1 MLSFIKSEGSELDSK
16 SELQRYVQENGYLLE
31 YILVDEQGPEHMKV
45 FTFEARI
52 NGECVAEGTGSSK
65 HRAEMDA
72 AEKALK
78 VLGISGE

>member
-1 MLSFIKSEGSELDSK
+1 MVKQELIDFIPMSPDRIG
-16 SELQRYVQENGYLLE
+16 
-31 YILVDEQGPEHMKV
+31 MKNLADALGE
-45 FTFEARI
+45 TERDTRKRIAEARI
-52 NGECVAEGTGSSK
+52 NGECVAKGTGSSK